1 MFPNGDRA
9 GTHAREDPIVG
20 PSPNIYD
27 RYAMLS
33 SLESAGVSLLTWH
46 YVNIV
51 DHLKTRRW
59 SQLLL
64 SRLHRAEQHRAE
76 QHRAEEYSA
85 EQHSAE
91 QYSAE
96 QHSAEEYSTEQH
108 RAKEYRAKEYSTE
121 RHRAEEYSTGRQVES
136 PVCHY
141 KIGKYF
147 WNPLSARATSHLERI
162 DAHQYSMIRN
172 NEEGKIDNSRKKI
185 EIL

>member
-20 PSPNIYD
+20 PSPNMYD
-27 RYAMLS
+27 RYAILR
-33 SLESAGVSLLTWH
+33 SLESAGVSLLTCH

-76 QHRAEEYSA
+76 QHRAEQYRA
-85 EQHSAE
+85 EQ
-91 QYSAE
+91 
-96 QHSAEEYSTEQH
+96 
-108 RAKEYRAKEYSTE
+108 
-121 RHRAEEYSTGRQVES
+121 YSTGRQVES

>member
-20 PSPNIYD
+20 PSPNIYG
-27 RYAMLS
+27 RYAMLG
-33 SLESAGVSLLTWH
+33 SLESAGVSLLTCH

-51 DHLKTRRW
+51 DNLKTRRW

-76 QHRAEEYSA
+76 QYRAEEYSA
-85 EQHSAE
+85 EQHRAE
-91 QYSAE
+91 Q
-96 QHSAEEYSTEQH
+96 
-108 RAKEYRAKEYSTE
+108 
-121 RHRAEEYSTGRQVES
+121 HRAEEYSTGRQVES

>member
-20 PSPNIYD
+20 PSPNMYD
-27 RYAMLS
+27 RYAILS
-33 SLESAGVSLLTWH
+33 SLESAGVSSLLTCH

-59 SQLLL
+59 SRLLL
-64 SRLHRAEQHRAE
+64 SRLHRAE

-85 EQHSAE
+85 EQHRAE
-91 QYSAE
+91 Q
-96 QHSAEEYSTEQH
+96 
-108 RAKEYRAKEYSTE
+108 
-121 RHRAEEYSTGRQVES
+121 YSTGRQVES

-185 EIL
+185 